1 MNNND
6 QYLLGEAYSRIY
18 EDLGKNLPEDEDNGD
33 GSNRLNEWKKQN
45 EIKGINEY
53 WSERKIFEIY
63 FNKRMAQIA
72 EEISQNAKYG
82 SGRGDYHS
90 DFYNKAF
97 QDDIIND
104 LMNFNLDKD
113 ENGDYYVYINKGRK
127 IKGQDDVF
135 YHFYRKFGWYDG
147 EDNDKEENDYDD
159 LYDDPT
165 GQDEPID
172 NRSYADI
179 EMSDRL
185 DAASRMDPDQAAEF
199 RRGA

>member
-1 MNNND
+1 MRTKD
-6 QYLLGEAYSRIY
+6 HILLEKAYQKIY
-18 EDLGKNLPEDEDNGD
+18 EDLEKNLPEDEDDDNF
-33 GSNRLNEWKKQN
+33 NRLREWKKQN

-72 EEISQNAKYG
+72 EEISKNAKYEG
-82 SGRGDYHS
+82 GRGDYHS

-113 ENGDYYVYINKGRK
+113 ADGYYYVHVKGGKK
-127 IKGQDDVF
+127 IRGQDDVF
-135 YHFYRKFGWYDG
+135 DYFYNKFGWYDD
-147 EDNDKEENDYDD
+147 EDGDKEENDYED

-172 NRSYADI
+172 TRSYSEI